1 MSDKMT
7 KSEAEWLAQLSP
19 EQYRV
24 TRLHATEPPFTGKY
38 CDCKTLGT
46 YVCVCCGELL
56 FSSETKFDSR
66 SGWPSFWQSVSEDN
80 IGIQTAADGQNES
93 DFVIRTHLS
102 FRWKLQSPFLARRGS
117 SEQVAGT
124 FAFPPIADLH
134 GAMSAYMRRL
144 LSRWILIS
152 VA

>member
-102 FRWKLQSPFLARRGS
+102 FRWKLQSPFLAKSRH
-117 SEQVAGT
+117 SESPQKCPVYPQERT
-124 FAFPPIADLH
+124 
-134 GAMSAYMRRL
+134 
-144 LSRWILIS
+144 
-152 VA
+152 